1 MLFSVP
7 VKWAYKSFSMFT
19 FTLALLPLGSLPV
32 TVTVSPTSQI
42 WISAPSISD
51 SAFAVITP
59 VELSIL
65 AHAVLLNE

>member
-1 MLFSVP
+1 
-7 VKWAYKSFSMFT
+7 MFT

-32 TVTVSPTSQI
+32 TVTFSPASQI
-42 WISAPSISD
+42 WIFEPISD
-51 SAFAVITP
+51 SVFAVITP

>member
-32 TVTVSPTSQI
+32 TVTVSPASQI
-42 WISAPSISD
+42 WIFEPISD
-51 SAFAVITP
+51 SVFAVITP